1 LIVHNDEVGLVE
13 LRHLRYFVAVA
24 EERHFGRAA
33 ARLHVTQSTLSAQVQ
48 GLEREVGG
56 ALFVRTS
63 RRVELTEAGG
73 LMLAEARRALAQAGR
88 ALDVA
93 RQSVRGE
100 AGVLR
105 IGFSGVAVLEGVLP
119 ADLHRFRQ
127 THPGVEITVAELP
140 PAAQVRG
147 VREGAIDVGYCP
159 DLGLD
164 DVADLTLTRRT
175 RTTLAIAVRED
186 HALAA
191 ASSVTAAD
199 LAAEE
204 LIVYAAS
211 DGDEAVLSRLGGAI
225 GERRAPVHL
234 VTGTL
239 GALALAAAGAG
250 VAVLPASTERFT
262 LPGLTYRPLR
272 GAAGVD
278 VLTVT
283 RPDELSGP
291 VRAFLADLPPV
302 A

>member
-1 LIVHNDEVGLVE
+1 ME

-63 RRVELTEAGG
+63 RRVELTEAGE

-127 THPGVEITVAELP
+127 AHPGVEITVAELP

-204 LIVYAAS
+204 LIVYAAC
-211 DGDEAVLSRLGGAI
+211 DGDEAVLSRLGGAA
-225 GERRAPVHL
+225 ERRGPVHL

-239 GALALAAAGAG
+239 GALALAAAGTG
-250 VAVLPASTERFT
+250 VAVLPASTERFAM
-262 LPGLTYRPLR
+262 PGLAYRPLR

-291 VRAFLADLPPV
+291 VRAFLACLPPV
-302 A
+302 AS

>member
-1 LIVHNDEVGLVE
+1 ME

-63 RRVELTEAGG
+63 RRVELTEAGE

-127 THPGVEITVAELP
+127 AHPGVEITVAELP

-164 DVADLTLTRRT
+164 DVADLRLTRRT

-204 LIVYAAS
+204 LIVYAAC
-211 DGDEAVLSRLGGAI
+211 DGDEAVLSRLGAAA
-225 GERRAPVHL
+225 ERRGPVHL

-239 GALALAAAGAG
+239 GALALAAAGTG
-250 VAVLPASTERFT
+250 VAVLPASTERFAM
-262 LPGLTYRPLR
+262 PGLAYRPLR

-291 VRAFLADLPPV
+291 VRAFLACLPPV
-302 A
+302 AS

>member
-1 LIVHNDEVGLVE
+1 ME

-63 RRVELTEAGG
+63 RRVELTEAGE

-127 THPGVEITVAELP
+127 AHPGVEITVAELP

-204 LIVYAAS
+204 LIVYAAC
-211 DGDEAVLSRLGGAI
+211 DGDEAVLSRLGAAA
-225 GERRAPVHL
+225 ERRGPVHL

-239 GALALAAAGAG
+239 GALALAAAGTG
-250 VAVLPASTERFT
+250 VAVLPASTERFAM
-262 LPGLTYRPLR
+262 PGLAYRPLR

-291 VRAFLADLPPV
+291 VRAFLACLPPV
-302 A
+302 AS